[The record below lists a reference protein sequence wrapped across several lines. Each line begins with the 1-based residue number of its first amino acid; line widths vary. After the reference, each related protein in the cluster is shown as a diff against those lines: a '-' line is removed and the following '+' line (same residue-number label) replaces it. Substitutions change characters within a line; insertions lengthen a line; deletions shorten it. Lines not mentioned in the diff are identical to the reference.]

1 VPTVPPAPE
10 LLADDVK
17 AVLTEIEG
25 DLKKLAQYLVSGEG
39 RGDAYNRTADFVDK
53 FGHRLAGSESLEM
66 SLDGNQ
72 HERDL

>member
-1 VPTVPPAPE
+1 MPTVPPAPE

-53 FGHRLAGSESLEM
+53 FGHRQAGSESLSM
-66 SLDGNQ
+66 SLVGS
-72 HERDL
+72 HTR